1 MTQNGFGTSA
11 SREGEAASKLT
22 LPALSL
28 HAGVAWPHRQLT
40 LTTVFPRK

>member
-1 MTQNGFGTSA
+1 MTQNEFGTSVP
-11 SREGEAASKLT
+11 RKREAASKMT

-40 LTTVFPRK
+40 LTTVFP